1 MQGGGADSSAAGGW
15 VAALAAAWLAGT
27 ALQLQQAQAWPT
39 GAYGALAG
47 VAALGLAASRLGRPG
62 TPRRLLLVVAAA
74 ALAFALAGWRGALR
88 LADRLDPALEGVDM
102 VVTGRVVGL
111 PQPGP
116 EGSVFLLDTEA
127 AQRPGGE
134 ALRVPARL
142 RLGWTRSRDGAGGVD
157 GPVPRAGERWRLP
170 VRLKQPHGV
179 LNPEG
184 FDAELWL
191 FEQGIGATGQVR
203 ASAPRE
209 LALLDGPR
217 AWHPRDR
224 LDAARQGWRDA
235 ALLHG
240 ADPVAAGVVA
250 ALAVGDQSA
259 IDAPAWAVFRQTGV
273 AHLMSIS
280 GLHVTLFAW
289 LAAGVVGRLW
299 RRSRRLVH
307 AWPAP
312 AAARWGGVALAAGY
326 AALAGWGVPAQR
338 TVGMLAGTALIQGLG
353 LRWPPLLVCAA
364 AGAMVA
370 ALDPWALLQPGFW
383 LSFTAVALLI
393 ASQAA
398 PAADEAPAG
407 PRARW
412 AAWLRAG
419 LHQQVVATLALAPLT
434 LVMFEQIS
442 LVGFVANL
450 VAVPWVTAVV
460 TPLALAGLVWP
471 GAWTLAGWALAPL
484 WLGLQ
489 AAASA
494 PWAVWTVPA
503 APAWAAAQGLA
514 GGALLVLPLPW
525 RARFAGLPLLLPLLW
540 PAVPR
545 PAAGQFELVVAD
557 VGQGSAVLVRTAQPL
572 LLHDAGPR
580 YGLDSDAGER
590 VLLPLM
596 RALGE
601 CRIDRL
607 VLSHRDTDHVGGAA
621 AVLQAMAVDEVL
633 SSLEPG
639 HPLRTARGPGG
650 EPVPHR
656 ECAAGQSWAW
666 DGVRFE
672 VLHPPPGGLAA
683 APYEASSNA
692 RSCVLRVVASDGR
705 AALLTSDI
713 EAAQEQALAASAEA
727 SAGLRADV
735 LVVPHHGSRTSSSDD
750 LLAAVRPR
758 IAVLQAGYRNRYGHP
773 HPMVLARYAGA
784 SVPVVRTDHCGAWVW
799 SDDGATCT
807 RDVRRRYWH
816 WRPSAEPPEGG
827 AVVAIRHGRRAE

>member
-27 ALQLQQAQAWPT
+27 ALQLQQAQAWPA

-47 VAALGLAASRLGRPG
+47 VAVLGLAAGRLGRRG

-88 LADRLDPALEGVDM
+88 LADRLDPALEGMDM

-127 AQRPGGE
+127 AHRAGGE

-142 RLGWTRSRDGAGGVD
+142 RLGWTRSREGAGVVD
-157 GPVPRAGERWRLP
+157 GPMPRAGERWRLP

-209 LALLDGPR
+209 LARLDGPR

-312 AAARWGGVALAAGY
+312 AAARWGGVALAAAY

-398 PAADEAPAG
+398 PAAAEPPVG
-407 PRARW
+407 SRVRV

-442 LVGFVANL
+442 LVGFAANL

-460 TPLALAGLVWP
+460 TPLALAGLMWP

-489 AAASA
+489 VAASA

-503 APAWAAAQGLA
+503 APAWAAALGLA
-514 GGALLVLPLPW
+514 GGALLVLPLPR
-525 RARFAGLPLLLPLLW
+525 RARLAGLPLLLPLLW
-540 PAVPR
+540 PAVQR
-545 PAAGQFELVVAD
+545 PAPGQFELVVAD
-557 VGQGSAVLVRTAQPL
+557 VGQGSAVMVRTAQHL

-580 YGLDSDAGER
+580 YGQDSDAGER

-601 CRIDRL
+601 RRIDRL

-650 EPVPHR
+650 EPVRHW

-672 VLHPPPGGLAA
+672 VLHPAPGAVAA
-683 APYEASSNA
+683 APGEENSNA
-692 RSCVLRVVASDGR
+692 RSCVVRVVASDGR
-705 AALLTSDI
+705 AALLTGDI
-713 EAAQEQALAASAEA
+713 EAAQELALAAWAEG
-727 SAGLRADV
+727 SHGLRAEV

-750 LLAAVRPR
+750 FLAAVRPR
-758 IAVLQAGYRNRYGHP
+758 VAVLQAGYRNRYGHP
-773 HPMVLARYAGA
+773 HPTVLARYGDAK
-784 SVPVVRTDHCGAWVW
+784 VPVVRTDHCGAWVW
-799 SDDGATCT
+799 SDDGAICT

-816 WRPSAEPPEGG
+816 WRSPAGPPEGG
-827 AVVAIRHGRRAE
+827 AVVANRHGRRAE